1 MNIQTDRALV
11 PAGSTAERFLAITIT
26 APVRETKTDRPTVNV
41 ALVLDRS
48 GSMAGRKIEMAR
60 KAVEHAVR
68 LVNERDRLALICY
81 DTEIDTLLGAT
92 AATPEAKE
100 LALSRLR
107 QIDARGSTDL
117 CGGWLRGA
125 NELEGSAGSS
135 GTAGASGSGP
145 AGSPGSVTRVLL
157 LSDGLANQ
165 GETDRDVLVQR
176 AGELRSKGI
185 ATSTFGLGA
194 DFDETLM
201 SKLAIEGGGHFYFIE
216 QPAQIPDFFTS
227 ELGEALDIVA
237 RDAQLVIST
246 GAGAAAVCLNEFPVR
261 STPGMSGEVQLQVRL
276 GDLVSAQQV
285 SVVIGVRCP
294 AVNAGGQ
301 VSVSARLADKD
312 QALFAQPMTIEWAA
326 VDADA
331 NAVQVVNNDVLIQ
344 AGRLMAERARAGAL
358 DANRRGDYKDAARI
372 LKAGA
377 DGLRALAPGIRELE
391 ALAAEL
397 EADEQKHGTPMDP
410 MAMKLSHY
418 ASYVRGT
425 SRSEKG
431 SAVRKKS

>member
-1 MNIQTDRALV
+1 LNIQTDRALV

-145 AGSPGSVTRVLL
+145 AGSPGSVTRSYFCPTV
-157 LSDGLANQ
+157 SRTS
-165 GETDRDVLVQR
+165 ETDRDVLVQR
-176 AGELRSKGI
+176 ASELRSRGI
-185 ATSTFGLGA
+185 TSTFGLGA

-201 SKLAIEGGGHFYFIE
+201 SKLAVEGGGHFYFIE
-216 QPAQIPDFFTS
+216 QLAQIPDFFTS

-237 RDAQLVIST
+237 RDAQLVISHRRRSR
-246 GAGAAAVCLNEFPVR
+246 GRVSERVPGSKHAGHERGSAAAGA
-261 STPGMSGEVQLQVRL
+261 PG
-276 GDLVSAQQV
+276 
-285 SVVIGVRCP
+285 
-294 AVNAGGQ
+294 
-301 VSVSARLADKD
+301 
-312 QALFAQPMTIEWAA
+312 
-326 VDADA
+326 
-331 NAVQVVNNDVLIQ
+331 
-344 AGRLMAERARAGAL
+344 
-358 DANRRGDYKDAARI
+358 
-372 LKAGA
+372 
-377 DGLRALAPGIRELE
+377 
-391 ALAAEL
+391 
-397 EADEQKHGTPMDP
+397 
-410 MAMKLSHY
+410 
-418 ASYVRGT
+418 
-425 SRSEKG
+425 
-431 SAVRKKS
+431 